1 MTFKEKIVKLRK
13 LKGLTQ
19 DEFASAVGVSRQ
31 AVYKWECGQSYPEVA
46 KLLEIKFLFGIS
58 IDDLLD
64 ESYEVIVPEKKKRK
78 RKPKVEDGAAAAAAP
93 ALEAAPAPEKKEEE
107 PYFAPMADEDIRKE
121 LLGLV
126 DPVKEEAPAA
136 QEAPAAPVVEEEP
149 VSVAVPAV
157 EEAPIAAAAPVV
169 EEAPVAAAAPAAE
182 EVPAAPEAE
191 PVVEAAPAQSEE
203 AKKEE
208 KRGLFGRL
216 FGRK

>member
-31 AVYKWECGQSYPEVA
+31 AVYKWECGQSYPEVS

-78 RKPKVEDGAAAAAAP
+78 RKPKAEDGAAVAAAP
-93 ALEAAPAPEKKEEE
+93 APKAEPEKKEEE
-107 PYFAPMADEDIRKE
+107 PFFAPMDDEDIRKE
-121 LLGLV
+121 LLGISAK
-126 DPVKEEAPAA
+126 KEESAPT
-136 QEAPAAPVVEEEP
+136 PVAEEP
-149 VSVAVPAV
+149 K
-157 EEAPIAAAAPVV
+157 
-169 EEAPVAAAAPAAE
+169 
-182 EVPAAPEAE
+182 AE
-191 PVVEAAPAQSEE
+191 PVVEEPVAAPVAEAPKAEEPVAVEAPKAEEAAAPAPAQSEE

-208 KRGLFGRL
+208 KKGLFGRL
-216 FGRK
+216 FGGRK

>member
-78 RKPKVEDGAAAAAAP
+78 RKPKAEDGAAAAAAP

-136 QEAPAAPVVEEEP
+136 QEAPAAPVVEE
-149 VSVAVPAV
+149 
-157 EEAPIAAAAPVV
+157 
-169 EEAPVAAAAPAAE
+169 APVAAAAPAAE